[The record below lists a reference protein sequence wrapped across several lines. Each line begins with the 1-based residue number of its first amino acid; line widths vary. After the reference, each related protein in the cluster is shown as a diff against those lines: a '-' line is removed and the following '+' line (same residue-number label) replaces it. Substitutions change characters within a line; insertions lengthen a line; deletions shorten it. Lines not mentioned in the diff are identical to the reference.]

1 MNGQDKAKA
10 LGRLK
15 QVLQRA
21 PQVMAAGRNSHDF
34 EKWRSDAITATR
46 RAFGEESEELSDF
59 KKISFLPMAVS
70 IRGGTD
76 WETPFRNGVKRAKAK
91 LESMIEDLEYWEGEP
106 EVPEVTPRIPF
117 NEPSG
122 KSQNSTKVFLIHGHD
137 EAAREAVARY
147 LEQLGL
153 DPVILAE
160 RPSGGRTIIEKV
172 EAHADVGYAI
182 ALLTPDD
189 VGSRQE
195 DDAVQPRARQNVIF
209 ELGYFIGRLGRERVC
224 ALTKGQPEIPSDYSG
239 VVYIPMA
246 SNAWK
251 MALIKELKAAGLHV
265 DANKAFP

>member
-15 QVLQRA
+15 QVLQRV

-59 KKISFLPMAVS
+59 KKISFVPMGVS

-76 WETPFRNGVKRAKAK
+76 REAPFRNGVKRAKAK
-91 LESMIEDLEYWEGEP
+91 LESMIEDIEYWEGEP
-106 EVPEVTPRIPF
+106 EVPEVIPRIPF
-117 NEPSG
+117 NELSG
-122 KSQNSTKVFLIHGHD
+122 KSPSNAKVFLIHGRD
-137 EAAREAVARY
+137 ETAKLAVARF
-147 LEQLGL
+147 LLQLGL
-153 DPVILAE
+153 EAVILE
-160 RPSGGRTIIEKV
+160 EEPSGGRTIIEKV
-172 EAHADVGYAI
+172 EAHANVGYAI

-189 VGSRQE
+189 VGSRLG
-195 DDAVQPRARQNVIF
+195 DDAVQPRARQNVLF

-239 VVYIPMA
+239 VVYIPMT
-246 SNAWK
+246 SDAWK
-251 MALIKELKAAGLHV
+251 MGLIKELKAAGFDV
-265 DANKAFP
+265 DANKVFG